1 LSIGNEG
8 EHMADT
14 LNKLRSDLEKR
25 IREIEPLVEEHARIR
40 QALEALKGL
49 GGSRPREGASSAAG
63 RAGSPPR
70 AAAKRGRG
78 RPRGSSARAQ
88 QVLKLVREQPGITIA
103 ELAQRMKIKPNYL
116 YRIVPGLQKDGKL
129 EKRDKGFHPP
139 ES

>member
-1 LSIGNEG
+1 
-8 EHMADT
+8 MADT

-49 GGSRPREGASSAAG
+49 GGSRLGEGSSPAVG
-63 RAGSPPR
+63 RAGS
-70 AAAKRGRG
+70 AAKRGRG

-103 ELAQRMKIKPNYL
+103 ELAQRMKMKPNYL

-139 ES
+139 QA

>member
-1 LSIGNEG
+1 
-8 EHMADT
+8 MAET

-49 GGSRPREGASSAAG
+49 RGSRPGEGSSSTA
-63 RAGSPPR
+63 RHAGSPPR

-139 ES
+139 QA